1 MTDNMLALYNRLQQI
16 HVLLD
21 DGDRRSLNDA
31 NLSSPQYH
39 LLLHLNKKGGEK
51 GLPVTELARLLIC
64 TRSNA
69 TRLVQRL
76 EQQGLVKL
84 TRGTED
90 RRVVRVAL
98 TPEGR
103 TSFVKAQELH
113 RAAVQRRFG
122 ALTPD
127 QLQTLADLTQSFV
140 QTLENDLASLK

>member
-1 MTDNMLALYNRLQQI
+1 MTDTMLDIYNRLQQI

-39 LLLHLNKKGGEK
+39 LLLHLDTKGGEK
-51 GLPVTELARLLIC
+51 GLAVTELANLMIC

-98 TPEGR
+98 TPEGHA
-103 TSFVKAQELH
+103 SFVKAQELH
-113 RAAVQRRFG
+113 RAAVKRRFS
-122 ALTPD
+122 ALPHA
-127 QLQTLADLTQSFV
+127 QLEVLADLTETFV
-140 QTLENDLASLK
+140 KALESDLASQK